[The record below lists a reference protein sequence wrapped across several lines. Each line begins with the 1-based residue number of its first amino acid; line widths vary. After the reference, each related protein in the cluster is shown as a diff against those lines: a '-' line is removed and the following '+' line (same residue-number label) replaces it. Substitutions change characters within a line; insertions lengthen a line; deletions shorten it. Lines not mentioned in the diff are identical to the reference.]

1 MKIEDIIA
9 SKQPIKS
16 IELEVTRE
24 LNKIRKYPF
33 IYSALSIPTV
43 ISWTKTKRTTLTYDP
58 FD

>member
-33 IYSALSIPTV
+33 INFSLINTNRNQLNEDQKNHFNV
-43 ISWTKTKRTTLTYDP
+43 
-58 FD
+58 